1 MVGRRDST
9 PQLIRDDASETERPS
24 LERTQQRIVAFWETA
39 NFQYGSEIRLC
50 ATCVVHAAHFHILV
64 SIRALSGA
72 SRRQNFGSVPLQFYL
87 DGGIPGI
94 EDPPALRF
102 RGATK
107 QDWARRETK

>member
-72 SRRQNFGSVPLQFYL
+72 SRRQNFGSAPLQLYL
-87 DGGIPGI
+87 EGGIPGT
-94 EDPPALRF
+94 DGNAALVLF
-102 RGATK
+102 CGI
-107 QDWARRETK
+107 QE